1 MFCALLLS
9 LLVTNKGV
17 IVDSYVPDLAGFT
30 FDSMGRIASGQ
41 VPHNDFHSP
50 IGQAFYWPFALIAS
64 VSPLRT
70 MTVLYANALVAAVG
84 LGFSA
89 LLLRGRLATPL
100 FCLSLFLVLTTAISP
115 REIMAMP
122 WVFDHLA
129 LYNRWSWSVFAIV
142 VFSIFLPRRMRHAE
156 GPSAQG
162 QFDILDGMALGVL
175 LSVLALLKITYFA
188 GAGALVLLALCLRTL
203 SVRTLLAAALVFATL
218 LAVVELRFR
227 NLGNYVRDLGMSLEA
242 ARYEPLDRRGK
253 LVEHLKL
260 GAPLGF
266 AVVLYLWIERRSN
279 SPGRTLLFWW
289 KELLIAAAVMITGA
303 LVATQNFAR
312 VECPLFAVAL
322 IIVLELASRR
332 AAGSGASAPY
342 SSRGLRRAAC
352 ISLVAVAAVIP
363 IVDTAAILI
372 HRINSNSSQAC
383 RMRALQ
389 GTPAADLMFPPGAFS
404 PDDRSYALG
413 CANRDLVRLNIT
425 PGNLA
430 GLQYSAQM
438 IAEGT
443 TLLKSYAKP
452 GQSSLSLTFGNP
464 FPLITH
470 GRSPRGSS
478 IWWDVGRTYSPT
490 IFPDG
495 KRLLGDTDWVME
507 PVIVPGL
514 GGDNRGDT
522 NTPQM
527 MKIYGADIRREFAVV
542 RQTGSWRLWGRKH
555 V

>member
-100 FCLSLFLVLTTAISP
+100 FCLS
-115 REIMAMP
+115 
-122 WVFDHLA
+122 
-129 LYNRWSWSVFAIV
+129 
-142 VFSIFLPRRMRHAE
+142 
-156 GPSAQG
+156 
-162 QFDILDGMALGVL
+162 
-175 LSVLALLKITYFA
+175 
-188 GAGALVLLALCLRTL
+188 
-203 SVRTLLAAALVFATL
+203 
-218 LAVVELRFR
+218 
-227 NLGNYVRDLGMSLEA
+227 
-242 ARYEPLDRRGK
+242 
-253 LVEHLKL
+253 
-260 GAPLGF
+260 
-266 AVVLYLWIERRSN
+266 
-279 SPGRTLLFWW
+279 
-289 KELLIAAAVMITGA
+289 
-303 LVATQNFAR
+303 
-312 VECPLFAVAL
+312 
-322 IIVLELASRR
+322 
-332 AAGSGASAPY
+332 
-342 SSRGLRRAAC
+342 
-352 ISLVAVAAVIP
+352 
-363 IVDTAAILI
+363 
-372 HRINSNSSQAC
+372 
-383 RMRALQ
+383 
-389 GTPAADLMFPPGAFS
+389 
-404 PDDRSYALG
+404 
-413 CANRDLVRLNIT
+413 
-425 PGNLA
+425 
-430 GLQYSAQM
+430 
-438 IAEGT
+438 
-443 TLLKSYAKP
+443 
-452 GQSSLSLTFGNP
+452 
-464 FPLITH
+464 
-470 GRSPRGSS
+470 